1 MSDNLN
7 ALIDAYAFIK
17 LQLADLEIQKR
28 AIEKSLADLP
38 AGAYE
43 SEHHRLTI
51 SDSLRVSPDDAM
63 KEEIAN
69 VVDTFKATLSRQ
81 YLAAHTVET
90 SVRTHRIGAR
100 NGKGLAA

>member
-7 ALIDAYAFIK
+7 NMIDAYAAIK
-17 LQLADLEIQKR
+17 AAIANFEIQKKGM
-28 AIEKSLADLP
+28 EKNFAELP

-43 SEHHRLTI
+43 SEQYRLTI
-51 SDSLRVSPDDAM
+51 SDSLRAAPDGAM
-63 KEEIAN
+63 KEEIERI
-69 VVDTFKATLSRQ
+69 VEEFKATLSRQ

-90 SVRTHRIGAR
+90 KVRTHRVGAR